1 MLPYRGAIL
10 HQWNSDGI
18 PLANS
23 TGARPAG
30 GIPCVGMILGRIWD
44 DSGSILGRFCTDVG
58 SISGSISGPFEA
70 PGFEAPGYEA
80 PGYLGMVALSTCGSK
95 PIFPLLRNHMPRT
108 RKRVFAEPEAK
119 LSYPP
124 PNCAAI
130 SMALSANAALYHH
143 AFQHRCKPKWL

>member
-10 HQWNSDGI
+10 HQWNSGGI
-18 PLANS
+18 PLANP

-80 PGYLGMVALSTCGSK
+80 PGYSGRVARLIRLPGKEVTVRTVTSAGAWSIFCCFNHACTSTHMRSHSK
-95 PIFPLLRNHMPRT
+95 NFCKSVTFSSQLRFVSVET
-108 RKRVFAEPEAK
+108 SLAGG
-119 LSYPP
+119 
-124 PNCAAI
+124 
-130 SMALSANAALYHH
+130 
-143 AFQHRCKPKWL
+143 